1 MLEESGFGLFASSSS
16 DNLVGTVSGRERVQ
30 LLHHVVVLERVL
42 LALVMDFL
50 RSLDGIEL
58 ALDLVRVNDPGQ
70 IGAINRVALK
80 LITSFV
86 LTFLSIGAKDFVKRV
101 EGALS
106 IDHKSTKVAT
116 RSELEQV
123 KSTHAASVNTRKI
136 PCNTLDIRVA
146 ISVDKERSLAHCESG
161 VTVLSV
167 TSTHLL

>member
-1 MLEESGFGLFASSSS
+1 M
-16 DNLVGTVSGRERVQ
+16 SGRERVQ
-30 LLHHVVVLERVL
+30 LLHHVAVLERVL

-70 IGAINRVALK
+70 IGAINGVALK
-80 LITSFV
+80 LITGFV
-86 LTFLSIGAKDFVKRV
+86 LTFLSIGAKDFVERL

-106 IDHKSTKVAT
+106 IDHKPTNVAT

-123 KSTHAASVNTRKI
+123 KSIHTASVNTRKI
-136 PCNTLDIRVA
+136 PRNTLDIRVA
-146 ISVDKERSLAHCESG
+146 IAENKERSLPHCESG